1 MYNAWHKKLNKCQ
14 LIKTLLMNRCMY
26 VIEPTEEGLQHG
38 RICSVCQKLHHIQ
51 KERATVSTEGLLH
64 QVSVWGRVRISL
76 LFCLCCGPLLS
87 PIKMEVLCWHIMIQ
101 WNLFTVK
108 LLRTSDLI
116 FVLHVQVVQKNDY
129 DICKYNV
136 LVMHQ
141 LIFFLT
147 PSKWKSF
154 DGIIMIMQ

>member
-1 MYNAWHKKLNKCQ
+1 MYNLGTFSHWIHPWNIAELIYINCVYMYNAWYKKLNKCQ
-14 LIKTLLMNRCMY
+14 LIKTHLLNRCMC

-108 LLRTSDLI
+108 LPRTNIDARVI
-116 FVLHVQVVQKNDY
+116 WF
-129 DICKYNV
+129 
-136 LVMHQ
+136 
-141 LIFFLT
+141 
-147 PSKWKSF
+147 SF
-154 DGIIMIMQ
+154 RTYK